1 MKSSCEAPCCRKTN
15 GPGLGFTGGDW
26 ISSSS
31 SHSGRRTHLVQ
42 RPHQHA
48 DVHGQ
53 VDLPP
58 GAVVGR
64 RSQTCG
70 DSVSF
75 TDVTGCVIRV
85 HVFHSCQR
93 KKLLFYRTPLHK
105 HDGASEVPEESG
117 LFHLNTPAAGRPG
130 RTVCSLNRPPAPG
143 GFCRLC
149 RPDLSPA
156 RTHNH
161 KNPGFS
167 EGINYPA
174 KKESLRP
181 D

>member
-1 MKSSCEAPCCRKTN
+1 M
-15 GPGLGFTGGDW
+15 
-26 ISSSS
+26 
-31 SHSGRRTHLVQ
+31 Q

-64 RSQTCG
+64 CSQTRG

-75 TDVTGCVIRV
+75 TNVTGCVVRV
-85 HVFHSCQR
+85 HVFHSWQR
-93 KKLLFYRTPLHK
+93 KKLQFFRTALHK
-105 HDGASEVPEESG
+105 HANVSEVPEESG

-156 RTHNH
+156 QTHNQ
-161 KNPGFS
+161 KSILFRRNQLSSQERKS
-167 EGINYPA
+167 EA
-174 KKESLRP
+174 
-181 D
+181 